1 MWSAKRLR
9 DDRRNNSTYAARV
22 QTTEKRVENGDGLDI
37 LLFDLV
43 EEHIY
48 IYKYMKYEY
57 IYI

>member
-22 QTTEKRVENGDGLDI
+22 QTTEKRVENGVELDI
-37 LLFDLV
+37 LLFDLL

-48 IYKYMKYEY
+48 IY
-57 IYI
+57 IYIIYV